1 MGSLKAALICYNR
14 KKKGGIYVYRKYNK
28 RLSIGGNMQD
38 LDMERLKKGEPSK
51 EEIKEPEQ
59 KKVKKRC
66 KRKQKPRK
74 RRIKTYGIN
83 KK

>member
-1 MGSLKAALICYNR
+1 
-14 KKKGGIYVYRKYNK
+14 
-28 RLSIGGNMQD
+28 MQD

-51 EEIKEPEQ
+51 EEIKEPVQ

-74 RRIKTYGIN
+74 KRVKTYGIN

>member
-1 MGSLKAALICYNR
+1 
-14 KKKGGIYVYRKYNK
+14 
-28 RLSIGGNMQD
+28 MQD

-66 KRKQKPRK
+66 KRNCS
-74 RRIKTYGIN
+74 YGTSN
-83 KK
+83 KLLYPMVLEN

>member
-1 MGSLKAALICYNR
+1 
-14 KKKGGIYVYRKYNK
+14 
-28 RLSIGGNMQD
+28 MQD
-38 LDMERLKKGEPSK
+38 LDMEKLKKGEPSK

-83 KK
+83 KR